1 MFPLGAIDETGAKIS
16 HFLQSITKCI
26 TFAWFRKGT
35 FRKCTIFPEIW
46 IYACKKSNNSCFL
59 WVPSMRPVPK
69 FHIFYSVSLN
79 VSLLHDFP
87 LALFENV
94 LYIQKSEYTHV
105 NTPITLV
112 SFGCHGWDRCQN
124 FTFLQSITKCIT
136 FTWFRKGTFRK
147 CTIFPEI
154 WIYT

>member
-1 MFPLGAIDETGAKIS
+1 M
-16 HFLQSITKCI
+16 
-26 TFAWFRKGT
+26 RKALFKNVT
-35 FRKCTIFPEIW
+35 YQEIQN
-46 IYACKKSNNSCFL
+46 KKPNNSCFL

-69 FHIFYSVSLN
+69 FRIFYSVSLN

-112 SFGCHGWDRCQN
+112 SFGCHR
-124 FTFLQSITKCIT
+124 
-136 FTWFRKGTFRK
+136 
-147 CTIFPEI
+147 
-154 WIYT
+154 